1 MWAVSEFTK
10 WLIQNR
16 KIKPAKIKS
25 AEIKTNSA
33 GFVANS
39 KVEIYWYLKISA
51 VLNDTQEKAKLFTL
65 LILIFIFNALLI
77 SMLLLLF

>member
-25 AEIKTNSA
+25 AEIKANSA

-39 KVEIYWYLKISA
+39 KVEICCSLQISA
-51 VLNDTQEKAKLFTL
+51 VAERHPDPH
-65 LILIFIFNALLI
+65 
-77 SMLLLLF
+77 